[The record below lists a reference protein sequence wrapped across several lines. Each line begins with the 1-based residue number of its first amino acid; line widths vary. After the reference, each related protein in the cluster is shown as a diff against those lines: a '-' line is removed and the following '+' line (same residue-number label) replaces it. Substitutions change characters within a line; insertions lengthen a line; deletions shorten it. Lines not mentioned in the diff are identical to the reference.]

1 MEDNKN
7 YGGYPD
13 PFAPQEDKL
22 TKDYGVRYFKRM
34 YHEHVN
40 ENNLLNDKHRR
51 YEKCRSYA
59 DGLQSIDKYK
69 DIVGAQGDTS
79 YLNLNWEA
87 LPIIPKFVDV
97 ITGGLINQ
105 EHKVKCT
112 AIDPTSDQKR
122 HQDKL
127 DIETDMVMKDFSE
140 KMTMVSKIPFN
151 KNNEALPEDKDEL
164 DLYMN
169 LNYKQAT
176 EIAMEQGIELT
187 LYLNNWNEIRKRVIR
202 DLISLNIAATKTS
215 ILNGKINI
223 RYVDPQYLV
232 TSYSNNPSF
241 KNISHAGEII
251 YITITEL
258 RKMAKGEFT
267 EDELRQI
274 AQDNVGKLGNPKKF
288 SYKQINYNGQT
299 SHEYDSYRI
308 AVLDGV
314 FKTVDNIVYEKK
326 SNSFGGYSYNKKKSN
341 YKLPNKSKNK
351 RNLDV
356 NSVEM
361 VYKGKYIIGTEHI
374 FDYGHADNIV
384 RPKSN
389 LTEAIIP
396 YSIYSPNLKDM
407 DSKSVVER
415 MIPFADQIQLAH
427 LKIQQ
432 LMAKAK
438 PKGSAIELGA
448 IENVT
453 KGDGGV
459 FSPLEIQ
466 DIYQQTGNLYYRL
479 QQDDGSQ
486 APAAPIQELGGGIGG
501 ALQELV
507 AIYQYNMQMIRDVT
521 GINEARD
528 ASMPSKDALV
538 GVQKMAVLASNNAT
552 RFLNQAYI
560 NIYEHMS
567 KCLAL
572 RVSDLVKYKGAY
584 EGYVEAIGEYSMK
597 AISITKD
604 VTMADFGI
612 MIEALPDEEE
622 RQMME
627 QNIQMS
633 LKQDTLRL
641 EDAIMIR
648 TVKNTKLANQ
658 MLMQRRKKY
667 QAEKQADAQRN
678 AQMNAQIQRESA
690 IAKAQAETAGA
701 SEKSKLEIEKLQV
714 EFMLKEEF
722 EKKQHERKM
731 KELEL
736 QGRMKAEHI
745 KIAQDDIESDMTKI
759 RKQ

>member
-1 MEDNKN
+1 
-7 YGGYPD
+7 
-13 PFAPQEDKL
+13 
-22 TKDYGVRYFKRM
+22 
-34 YHEHVN
+34 
-40 ENNLLNDKHRR
+40 
-51 YEKCRSYA
+51 
-59 DGLQSIDKYK
+59 
-69 DIVGAQGDTS
+69 
-79 YLNLNWEA
+79 
-87 LPIIPKFVDV
+87 
-97 ITGGLINQ
+97 
-105 EHKVKCT
+105 
-112 AIDPTSDQKR
+112 
-122 HQDKL
+122 
-127 DIETDMVMKDFSE
+127 
-140 KMTMVSKIPFN
+140 
-151 KNNEALPEDKDEL
+151 
-164 DLYMN
+164 MN

-351 RNLDV
+351 RDLDV

-466 DIYQQTGNLYYRL
+466 DIY
-479 QQDDGSQ
+479 
-486 APAAPIQELGGGIGG
+486 
-501 ALQELV
+501 
-507 AIYQYNMQMIRDVT
+507 
-521 GINEARD
+521 
-528 ASMPSKDALV
+528 
-538 GVQKMAVLASNNAT
+538 
-552 RFLNQAYI
+552 
-560 NIYEHMS
+560 
-567 KCLAL
+567 
-572 RVSDLVKYKGAY
+572 
-584 EGYVEAIGEYSMK
+584 
-597 AISITKD
+597 
-604 VTMADFGI
+604 
-612 MIEALPDEEE
+612 
-622 RQMME
+622 
-627 QNIQMS
+627 
-633 LKQDTLRL
+633 
-641 EDAIMIR
+641 
-648 TVKNTKLANQ
+648 
-658 MLMQRRKKY
+658 
-667 QAEKQADAQRN
+667 
-678 AQMNAQIQRESA
+678 
-690 IAKAQAETAGA
+690 
-701 SEKSKLEIEKLQV
+701 
-714 EFMLKEEF
+714 
-722 EKKQHERKM
+722 
-731 KELEL
+731 
-736 QGRMKAEHI
+736 
-745 KIAQDDIESDMTKI
+745 
-759 RKQ
+759 